1 MARAFVG
8 IDLGTTH
15 TALAF
20 VEGEEAA
27 EHGTAVAS
35 LPVPQRVS
43 RDLVE
48 ARVLLPSVLRLD
60 AGGGDGD
67 ALPWGATP
75 HSVGEFARAEL
86 AVAPGRVVAS
96 SKSWLVHRSVDR
108 RAALLPVSADD
119 GVAKVSPVEAA
130 RAFFTH
136 LAGAWKNA
144 RGTELGDQEVVV
156 TVPASF
162 DAVARELTVEA
173 AREAGL
179 ASVTLLEEPQ
189 AAFYAWMD
197 RLGDRWRKELRVG
210 DRVLVVDV
218 GGGTTDFSL
227 LRVAEES
234 GNLSLERVA
243 VGDHLLL
250 GGDNVDLALA
260 QVARTKLEAQG
271 KSVEG
276 AQFAALVAQARA
288 AKEALLAEDAPDS
301 FPIAI
306 ASRGSKLLG
315 GTLRTELSR
324 DEVAA
329 LAVDGFFP
337 LVEASAKPVQRVRSG
352 LAQLGLPYA
361 SDSAIARHLAA
372 FLAAHA
378 AGPGATMPTAVL
390 FNGGVFKGAA
400 LRARVVE
407 LLGRWA
413 EAAGEATPR
422 VLPGEDLDLAVSRGA
437 AAFARARAGRGMRIR
452 GATVMSYYVG
462 IEDAAPAVPGLEPP
476 LHALCIAPRGM
487 EEGSRAALPTES
499 IGVVVGETVQL
510 RFFVSSSRKSDAVGA
525 LFEHREGRDDLVEL
539 APLRVRFDSKQ
550 VPPGEVVAA
559 RFESEVTESGRL
571 VLRARTANGEEF
583 QVDLAVRD
591 AS

>member
-20 VEGEEAA
+20 AGPDDGAA
-27 EHGTAVAS
+27 VTS
-35 LPVPQRVS
+35 LPIPQRVG

-48 ARVLLPSVLRLD
+48 ARVLLPSFLRLP
-60 AGGGDGD
+60 AGGADGD
-67 ALPWGATP
+67 ALPWGEVP

-86 AVAPGRVVAS
+86 SAAPGRVVAS

-119 GVAKVSPVEAA
+119 AVAKVSPVEAA
-130 RAFFTH
+130 RAFFMH
-136 LAGAWKNA
+136 LAGAWKSA
-144 RGTELGDQEVVV
+144 QGTELGDQDVVV

-197 RLGDRWRKELRVG
+197 RLGDQWRKELRVG

-234 GNLSLERVA
+234 GNLALERVA
-243 VGDHLLL
+243 VGEHLLL

-260 QVARTKLEAQG
+260 QIARAKLEAQG

-276 AQFAALVAQARA
+276 AQLAALVAQSRA
-288 AKEALLAEDAPDS
+288 AKESLLSEGAPEAFPVALAA
-301 FPIAI
+301 
-306 ASRGSKLLG
+306 RGSKLFG
-315 GTLRTELSR
+315 GTLRTELTR
-324 DEVAA
+324 DEVVA

-337 LVEASAKPVQRVRSG
+337 IVEASARPVQRVRSG
-352 LAQLGLPYA
+352 LAALGLPYA

-372 FLAAHA
+372 FLGAHG

-400 LRARVVE
+400 LRARVVD
-407 LLGRWA
+407 LLARWA
-413 EAAGEATPR
+413 ESAGELAPR

-437 AAFARARAGRGMRIR
+437 AAFARARSGRGVRIR

-476 LHALCIAPRGM
+476 LHALCIAPCGM

-499 IGVVVGETVQL
+499 IGVVVGEAVQL
-510 RFFVSSSRKSDAVGA
+510 RFFVSSSRKADAVGA
-525 LFEHREGRDDLVEL
+525 MFEHREGRDDLVEL
-539 APLRVRFDSKQ
+539 APLKVRFDSKLI
-550 VPPGEVVAA
+550 PAGEVVAA
-559 RFESEVTESGRL
+559 RFECEVTESGRL

>member
-20 VEGEEAA
+20 GAA
-27 EHGTAVAS
+27 EAEGVDAAIAS
-35 LPVPQRVS
+35 LPIPQRVA
-43 RDLVE
+43 RELVE
-48 ARVLLPSVLRLD
+48 ARVLLPSAVRLA

-67 ALPWGATP
+67 VLPWGP
-75 HSVGEFARAEL
+75 SEHSVGEFAKHEL
-86 AVAPGRVVAS
+86 VVAPGRVVAS

-108 RAALLPVSADD
+108 RSALLPTSAEE
-119 GVAKVSPVEAA
+119 GVAKVSPVAAA
-130 RAFFTH
+130 RAIFEH
-136 LAGAWKNA
+136 LAGAWRA
-144 RGTELGDQEVVV
+144 SRGDDLGSQDVVV

-179 ASVTLLEEPQ
+179 PNVTLLEEPQ

-197 RLGDRWRKELRVG
+197 RLGDKWRKELQVG

-227 LRVAEES
+227 LRVAEDS
-234 GNLSLERVA
+234 GNLALERVA
-243 VGDHLLL
+243 VGEHLLL

-260 QVARTKLEAQG
+260 QVARGKLEAQG
-271 KSVEG
+271 KSIEG
-276 AQFAALVAQARA
+276 AQLAALVALARA
-288 AKEALLAEDAPDS
+288 AKEGLLSEGAPEA
-301 FPIAI
+301 FPIAL
-306 ASRGSKLLG
+306 AARGAKLMG
-315 GTLRTELSR
+315 GTLRTELTR
-324 DEVAA
+324 DEVHG

-337 LVEASAKPVQRVRSG
+337 LVDAGAKPVQRVRSG

-361 SDSAIARHLAA
+361 SDSAISRHLAA

-378 AGPGATMPTAVL
+378 SEGGHPMPTAVL
-390 FNGGVFKGAA
+390 FNGGVFKAAA
-400 LRARVVE
+400 LRTRVLE
-407 LLGRWA
+407 QLARWA
-413 EAAGEATPR
+413 AEAGVATPR

-437 AAFARARAGRGMRIR
+437 AAFARARAGRGVRIR
-452 GATVMSYYVG
+452 GATAMSYYVG
-462 IEDAAPAVPGLEPP
+462 IEDAAPAVPGMDPP
-476 LHALCIAPRGM
+476 LHALCIAPQGM
-487 EEGSRAALPTES
+487 EESSRAALPTDS

-510 RFFVSSSRKSDAVGA
+510 RFFVSSSRKSDRVGA
-525 LFEHREGRDDLVEL
+525 LFEHREGRDELVEL
-539 APLRVRFDSKQ
+539 APIRVHFASSQ
-550 VPPGEVVAA
+550 FPAGEVVAA
-559 RFESEVTESGRL
+559 RFETEVTDQGML
-571 VLRARTANGEEF
+571 VLRARTATGEAF